1 VKRLAFIILGVLVV
15 GGAISAFVFRSQL
28 LGLIRGTNHSS
39 TSGDESDTDDSSA
52 SSENGESIWALG
64 RLEPAAGVINI
75 SATPGDQLLELQVE
89 EGAKVDT
96 EKILGRLQSNLMREN
111 EVERLTTQLAEAK
124 EKLETER
131 LAATNK
137 LDAAKLAEEQAAA
150 VSSRELEAQ
159 RAKLQALQIAVTQA
173 GKEFDRL
180 TALKAEATDL
190 VSQQQLDQA
199 QLAKERAAAELA
211 AAEAGLSSAKI
222 ASDYQQRSVQQQR
235 EAAQRALEQV
245 DKASPIGSL
254 ELGLAGAKQQLERSK
269 LKSPISGVA
278 LRIFTHSGETV
289 SQRPILQVADL
300 NKMVCIAEV
309 SHDQVHRIAVGQQA
323 RIRSRAF
330 GNHQQDYLTGT
341 VASKSLVAATP
352 ELREIDPFAAADRH
366 VMEVRIELNEESSR
380 IAAGFV
386 HLQVDVE
393 FLMDGASE
401 TP

>member
-1 VKRLAFIILGVLVV
+1 VKRLAWIILGILII
-15 GGAISAFVFRSQL
+15 GAAISAFVFRGQL
-28 LGLIRGTNHSS
+28 LALITSTNHSG
-39 TSGDESDTDDSSA
+39 TNGGESDTDDSSA
-52 SSENGESIWALG
+52 DNDSGESIWALG
-64 RLEPAAGVINI
+64 RLEPAGGVINV
-75 SATPGDQLLELQVE
+75 SATPGDQLLELHVA
-89 EGAKVDT
+89 EGETIDPK
-96 EKILGRLQSNLMREN
+96 KILGRLQSNILRDN
-111 EVERLTTQLAEAK
+111 EVEQLTSQLSEAK

-131 LAATNK
+131 LAAANK

-159 RAKLQALQIAVTQA
+159 RAKLQALRIAVTQA

-180 TALKAEATDL
+180 TALKAEASDL
-190 VSQQQLDQA
+190 VSQQQLEQA
-199 QLAKERAAAELA
+199 QLAKERATAEFE
-211 AAEAGLSSAKI
+211 AAEAGVSSATI
-222 ASDYQQRSVQQQR
+222 ASDYQQRLAQQQR
-235 EAAQRALEQV
+235 EASQRTLEQV

-254 ELGLAGAKQQLERSK
+254 ELRLAAAKQQLERSK
-269 LKSPISGVA
+269 LRSPISGTA
-278 LRIFTHSGETV
+278 LKIFTHSGETV
-289 SQRPILQVADL
+289 TQRPILQVADL

-309 SHDQVHRIAVGQQA
+309 SHDQVQRIVVGQQA
-323 RIRSRAF
+323 RIRSRVF
-330 GNHQQDYLTGT
+330 GNNEQDFLTGT

-393 FLMDGASE
+393 FLMRGASE